1 MGLLFFNVIL
11 PSDATTTPGSDTS
24 SDATSSDTT
33 LVVPPSLSTPISPP
47 STAQS
52 GTVLEIDVSE
62 DAWQGDAQFTVTVD
76 GQQIGGTY
84 TASASHSAG
93 QTQAIAIPTSLPAGD
108 HQLGVKFLND
118 AYNGSP
124 DTDRNLYIDGVKLNG
139 TLIANSSAAQDS
151 SGTAFFNVIL
161 PSDATT
167 TPGSDTSSDATSSDT
182 TLVVPPSPSTPISP
196 PSTAQSGTVLEIDV
210 SEDAWQGDAQFTVT
224 VDGQQIG
231 GTYTASASH
240 SAGQTQ
246 AIAIPTSLPAGD
258 HQLGVTFLNDAYN
271 GSPDTDRNLYIDGV
285 KLNGTLIANSSA
297 AQDSSGTAFF
307 NVILPSDATTTPGSD
322 TSSDTTSSGDTPAN
336 PVLGGGDSTTSLSP
350 FNLSNLGLLNGTISL
365 DGDVNNVAYIS
376 TAASLTSENA
386 SEENGGSD
394 TIEAN
399 GQVAQVIVGSDNVL
413 IKGGAGAVSVSSQAY
428 RYGKLTFIAGSGN
441 ATLCLADAGNDN
453 ITLGSGSLNVT
464 ILSGQSDKFL
474 LFAGHSGGTEV
485 ISGFRCGTDR
495 MVLNGVQVASETVSN
510 GSIAFI
516 MSDHS
521 QIQLFGLTSD
531 KGLFS

>member
-1 MGLLFFNVIL
+1 MGTAFFNVIL

-108 HQLGVKFLND
+108 HQLGVTFLND

-297 AQDSSGTAFF
+297 AQDSSGTAF
-307 NVILPSDATTTPGSD
+307 LQCHTP
-322 TSSDTTSSGDTPAN
+322 
-336 PVLGGGDSTTSLSP
+336 
-350 FNLSNLGLLNGTISL
+350 
-365 DGDVNNVAYIS
+365 
-376 TAASLTSENA
+376 
-386 SEENGGSD
+386 
-394 TIEAN
+394 
-399 GQVAQVIVGSDNVL
+399 
-413 IKGGAGAVSVSSQAY
+413 K
-428 RYGKLTFIAGSGN
+428 
-441 ATLCLADAGNDN
+441 
-453 ITLGSGSLNVT
+453 
-464 ILSGQSDKFL
+464 
-474 LFAGHSGGTEV
+474 
-485 ISGFRCGTDR
+485 
-495 MVLNGVQVASETVSN
+495 
-510 GSIAFI
+510 
-516 MSDHS
+516 
-521 QIQLFGLTSD
+521 
-531 KGLFS
+531 